1 MQITHGLF
9 LIFVR
14 NVLVIDVNKQE
25 NVLGK
30 FKEVKGFTAQKSA
43 IMRNTIKMHSKMS
56 NILKKGLKLVKRIP
70 QLDYNLLIIHKQNFL
85 KR

>member
-30 FKEVKGFTAQKSA
+30 FEEVKGFTAPK
-43 IMRNTIKMHSKMS
+43 H
-56 NILKKGLKLVKRIP
+56 
-70 QLDYNLLIIHKQNFL
+70 Y
-85 KR
+85 

>member
-30 FKEVKGFTAQKSA
+30 FKEVKRFTAQNNEK
-43 IMRNTIKMHSKMS
+43 H
-56 NILKKGLKLVKRIP
+56 
-70 QLDYNLLIIHKQNFL
+70 Y
-85 KR
+85 